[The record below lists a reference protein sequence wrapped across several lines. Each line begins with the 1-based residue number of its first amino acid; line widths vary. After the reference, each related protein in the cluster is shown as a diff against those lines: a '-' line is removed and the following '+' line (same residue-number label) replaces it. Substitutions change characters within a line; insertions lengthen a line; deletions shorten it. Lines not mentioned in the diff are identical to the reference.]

1 MWYNKVIDEILIISK
16 GATVMNQEYLLK
28 KEVDWSAL
36 LRGISIP
43 SAIQSIFYH
52 PTAHHLKKGES
63 RKVKILLNSLEF
75 VVNLS
80 NIKFDENKYKG
91 HSEMLQIRYTDKSDL
106 SKYFVKYFES
116 SYLYLKNEKERSENK
131 RKQCRLPDD
140 LKEYIYIYAT
150 EEPDTF
156 IFECVSCK
164 ELELERDVTQQL
176 DEMEL
181 ENLLNREDA
190 TATIQSIVKVSK
202 VRHLD
207 VTISNRLK
215 KVYNY
220 SCQVCGEKIGEKYS
234 ADFIHAHHI
243 QPFSTSLN
251 NNPDNIMILCPNH
264 HGIVH
269 VAKPTFDIEKKF
281 FLYPNGLKEGL
292 ILNRHL

>member
-1 MWYNKVIDEILIISK
+1 MSQDYI
-16 GATVMNQEYLLK
+16 LK

-43 SAIQSIFYH
+43 SALQNIFYH

-80 NIKFDENKYKG
+80 NVKFDENKYKG
-91 HSEMLQIRYTDKSDL
+91 HSEMLQIRYTDKSEI
-106 SKYFVKYFES
+106 SKYLVKYFET
-116 SYLYLKNEKERSENK
+116 SYLYLKNEKEMSENK
-131 RKQCRLPDD
+131 RKQFRLPDN
-140 LKEYIYIYAT
+140 LKEYIYIYST
-150 EEPDTF
+150 HEPDTF

-164 ELELERDVTQQL
+164 ELELERDTTEQI

-181 ENLLNREDA
+181 ENLLNRQDS
-190 TATIQSIVKVSK
+190 TAKIENKVKISK
-202 VRHLD
+202 IRHLD
-207 VTISNRLK
+207 VTISNKLK

-269 VAKPTFDIEKKF
+269 VANPVFDVDSKF
-281 FLYPNGLKEGL
+281 FLYPNGLKEEL
-292 ILNRHL
+292 VLNRHL